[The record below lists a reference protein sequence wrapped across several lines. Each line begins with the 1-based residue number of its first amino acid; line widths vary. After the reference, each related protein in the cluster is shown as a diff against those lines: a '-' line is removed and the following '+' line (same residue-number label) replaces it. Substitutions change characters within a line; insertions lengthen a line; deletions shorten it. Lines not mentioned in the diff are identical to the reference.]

1 MKHLVPA
8 ALITALSLSQFAH
21 AEGSPMTA
29 DETDALDAISTM
41 TSAFM
46 AGDIEAVMN
55 VYEDHAS
62 VAFEP
67 GQPVSDAAVLAEMF
81 TAMSALKPQ
90 FTYSGHEVIV
100 QGDLALHI
108 APWSMTGTTPD
119 GQDVAQSG
127 LSVAILRKQADG
139 GWKMVIDN
147 PHGAR
152 LIEAR

>member
-1 MKHLVPA
+1 
-8 ALITALSLSQFAH
+8 
-21 AEGSPMTA
+21 MTA